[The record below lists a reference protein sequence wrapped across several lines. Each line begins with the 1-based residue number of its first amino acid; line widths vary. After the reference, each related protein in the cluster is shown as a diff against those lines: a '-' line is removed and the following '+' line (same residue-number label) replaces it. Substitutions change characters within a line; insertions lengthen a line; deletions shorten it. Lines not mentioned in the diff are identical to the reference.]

1 MHRPALVRAALA
13 AATALVC
20 SGSLLISSSVCAK
33 DYGEVKNLTSNTLFV
48 PDSAVYFKQI
58 DDDWDDDWDDRP
70 RKYKH
75 RRHHRDYD
83 DDDWDDD
90 DDDDW
95 DDDDWDD
102 DRRYRGRY
110 GDSDDFDDDWD
121 DDEPW
126 DDD

>member
-1 MHRPALVRAALA
+1 MHRPALVRTALA

-58 DDDWDDDWDDRP
+58 DDDWDDDWDD
-70 RKYKH
+70 
-75 RRHHRDYD
+75 D
-83 DDDWDDD
+83 
-90 DDDDW
+90 

>member
-1 MHRPALVRAALA
+1 MHRPALVCTALA

-58 DDDWDDDWDDRP
+58 DDDWDD
-70 RKYKH
+70 
-75 RRHHRDYD
+75 
-83 DDDWDDD
+83 WDDD
-90 DDDDW
+90 

>member
-1 MHRPALVRAALA
+1 MHRPALVRTALA

-58 DDDWDDDWDDRP
+58 DDDWDD
-70 RKYKH
+70 
-75 RRHHRDYD
+75 
-83 DDDWDDD
+83 WDDD
-90 DDDDW
+90 